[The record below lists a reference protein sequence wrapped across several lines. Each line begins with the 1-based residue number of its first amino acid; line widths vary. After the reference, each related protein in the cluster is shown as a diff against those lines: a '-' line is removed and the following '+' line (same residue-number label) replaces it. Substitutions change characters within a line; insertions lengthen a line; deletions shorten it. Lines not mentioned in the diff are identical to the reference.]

1 MNLKDTIVNLRS
13 LKQEGGYWDFK
24 RQWYDKDHK
33 QDMLH
38 DIICMANNI
47 ENRDA
52 YIIIGIDEENDFFIT
67 GVEEDNNRRNTQ
79 NLVDFLKDKKFAG
92 DMRPTVCVETIEI
105 DDKLIDVIKVCN
117 SLNTPFYLKE
127 RFLQLNPNNIYARIQ
142 DTNTSV
148 NRSADI
154 NIVELLWKKRFGL
167 LLTHIEHFNY
177 LLLDKSHWKV
187 SPAQSKV
194 VYYHELEPQYV
205 IEYELTDPQ
214 FRTGYEYFFLNQRDN
229 KPIWTVVRLI
239 YFNTCLMELSGNI
252 LDGGRHFTNTPLLDG
267 ISIKQTIKW
276 DVSYRYWVKNTLD
289 YNLHLFFL
297 EEDYGE
303 AMSSERSLM
312 ENVLVFED
320 ENEHQLFN
328 YYIETHWCNK
338 DEYKDKDKDY
348 IVFIPEVIGYDLSF
362 FKEQLINIHILQN
375 MLIEFR
381 KENEFKVNKIQL

>member
-1 MNLKDTIVNLRS
+1 MNLKETILNLCL

-24 RQWYDKDHK
+24 KQWYDKDHK

-52 YIIIGIDEENDFFIT
+52 YIIIGIDEENDLSIT

-105 DDKLIDVIKVCN
+105 DDKLVDVIKVCN

-142 DTNTSV
+142 DTNTPV
-148 NRSADI
+148 NRSAGI

-167 LLTHIEHFNY
+167 LLTPIEHFNY

-187 SPAQSKV
+187 SPVQSKV

-214 FRTGYEYFFLNQRDN
+214 FRTGYEYFFLNQCDN

-239 YFNTCLMELSGNI
+239 YFNTCLMELSGND

-267 ISIKQTIKW
+267 ISIKQSIKW
-276 DVSYRYWVKNTLD
+276 DVSYRYWITNTLE
-289 YNLHLFFL
+289 YNVHLFFL
-297 EEDYGE
+297 EENNSV

-328 YYIETHWCNK
+328 YYVETHWCNK
-338 DEYKDKDKDY
+338 DEYIDRDY
-348 IVFIPEVIGYDLSF
+348 RVYIPEVIGYDLNIF
-362 FKEQLINIHILQN
+362 AEQLSNIQILQN

-381 KENEFKVNKIQL
+381 KENEFKTTNIQL

>member
-1 MNLKDTIVNLRS
+1 MNLKETIEKLHS

-52 YIIIGIDEENDFFIT
+52 YIIIGIDEKNDFSVT
-67 GVEEDNNRRNTQ
+67 GIEEDNNRRNTQ
-79 NLVDFLKDKKFAG
+79 NVVDFLKDKKFAG
-92 DMRPTVCVETIEI
+92 DIRPTVCVETIEI

-142 DTNTSV
+142 DTNTPV

-167 LLTHIEHFNY
+167 LLTPIEHFNY
-177 LLLDKSHWKV
+177 LLLDKSHWKI
-187 SPAQSKV
+187 SPVQSKV

-214 FRTGYEYFFLNQRDN
+214 FRTSYEYFFLNQCDN

-267 ISIKQTIKW
+267 ISIKQSIKW
-276 DVSYRYWVKNTLD
+276 DVSYRYWITNTLE

-297 EEDYGE
+297 EENNSE
-303 AMSSERSLM
+303 VMSSEKSLM
-312 ENVLVFED
+312 ENVLIFED
-320 ENEHQLFN
+320 ENEHQMFN
-328 YYIETHWCNK
+328 SYIETHWCNK
-338 DEYKDKDKDY
+338 DEYIDRDY
-348 IVFIPEVIGYDLSF
+348 RVYIPEVIGYDLNIF
-362 FKEQLINIHILQN
+362 AEQLSNIQIFQN

-381 KENEFKVNKIQL
+381 KENEFKATNIQL